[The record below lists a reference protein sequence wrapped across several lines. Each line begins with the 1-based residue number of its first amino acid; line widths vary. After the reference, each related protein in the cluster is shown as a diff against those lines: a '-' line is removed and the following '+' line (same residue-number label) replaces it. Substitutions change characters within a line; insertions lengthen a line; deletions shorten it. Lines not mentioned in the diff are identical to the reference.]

1 MKRPEVARVATLV
14 GEDEASALFG
24 LLSVVGDTSLGR
36 FRFLPLRD
44 VRKREASPTAGLV
57 AFLRGDAGE
66 EVGWDVSQGRPTDG
80 TAPLVVATGDAGTA
94 AFARDVHHALV
105 HVLAR
110 AVVATSGV
118 EATRFLEEWHQ
129 ELVPVL
135 SALAL
140 ARLER
145 LVRAAR
151 RAGRATFLANLPLA
165 TRRVRDLV
173 PR

>member
-1 MKRPEVARVATLV
+1 MATLV

-24 LLSVVGDTSLGR
+24 LVAVVGDTLLGGLR
-36 FRFLPLRD
+36 LLPLRE
-44 VRKREASPTAGLV
+44 VRKRDGTHPPGLV

-66 EVGWDVSQGRPTDG
+66 EVGWDVSHGRPTNGTSPLVLARDGEG
-80 TAPLVVATGDAGTA
+80 TAP
-94 AFARDVHHALV
+94 FARDVHHAIV

-110 AVVATSGV
+110 AVVTRSGV
-118 EATRFLEEWHQ
+118 EAAALLEAWHQ
-129 ELVPVL
+129 KLAPVL
-135 SALAL
+135 SAPAL

-151 RAGRATFLANLPLA
+151 RAGSALFLANPILA
-165 TRRVRDLV
+165 TRHVRDLV